1 MNMPAATS
9 NNVGT
14 SAIFLWEGMTEEGRQ
29 QLAEFHGGQIGLADW
44 LSSLAEIV
52 ERKFDELLPD
62 DLPGVYHY
70 EVVEPMGL
78 WLCSSPL
85 MDQKSFEDELE
96 HRTQQFLASGQ
107 PAGGN

>member
-1 MNMPAATS
+1 MNMPAATT

-14 SAIFLWEGMTEEGRQ
+14 SAIFLWAGMTEEGRQ
-29 QLAEFHGGQIGLADW
+29 QLAESHGGQIGLADW
-44 LSSLAEIV
+44 ISSLAEIV
-52 ERKFDELLPD
+52 ERKFDELPD

-78 WLCSSPL
+78 WLWASHP
-85 MDQKSFEDELE
+85 MDQKSFEAERE
-96 HRTQQFLASGQ
+96 CRTQQFLASGQ